1 MWAGCPAGA
10 AGHTLLS
17 TPFLAIASRANHAT
31 RPSWEKPA
39 GGVTQRGPRG
49 CHTCR
54 SVWVLDA
61 RMPVRVSFSQFAAG
75 GFRGIGVLCNTTDS
89 IPRTKIPDCGA
100 NACQSFLLP
109 VGGVIRVSELEP
121 LFPILVQSPAR
132 TSSGP
137 GFANLTSCSA
147 ALPGASDVRRR
158 GCSGMSGR
166 VGGHGGPRGGVY
178 QPIHTKATAPLRRVW
193 PAPAGARRMAGL
205 RSCCVPAMLCV
216 ANNSPHVSEMGAW
229 PRPGPP

>member
-147 ALPGASDVRRR
+147 ALPGGVGRAQAWLLRNV
-158 GCSGMSGR
+158 GQSGR
-166 VGGHGGPRGGVY
+166 PRGSTWGGVSAY
-178 QPIHTKATAPLRRVW
+178 THESHSPTQTCLASAGW
-193 PAPAGARRMAGL
+193 CPANGRASVL
-205 RSCCVPAMLCV
+205 LCPCD
-216 ANNSPHVSEMGAW
+216 ALCGQQLTS
-229 PRPGPP
+229 RL